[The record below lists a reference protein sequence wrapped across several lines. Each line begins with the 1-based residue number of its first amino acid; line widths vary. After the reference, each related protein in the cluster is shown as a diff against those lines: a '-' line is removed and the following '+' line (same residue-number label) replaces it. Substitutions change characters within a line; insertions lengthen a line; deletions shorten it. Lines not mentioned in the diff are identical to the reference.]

1 MENLNEGFRFRPTD
15 AEALSILLR
24 FIVGEEMNDSGFI
37 STNVDNHGVPCSDDD
52 DCTQY
57 RFFITKL
64 KKKSKSKYNRT
75 VGNKGSW
82 KQQNCKPVCKNGGP
96 VIGYKR
102 NITYK
107 NKNCNL
113 EIYGHWLM
121 KEYQLSDVTMDAI
134 CKKFNDEEHRHW
146 VLFAIKKTPATN
158 PIGRNLESVE
168 EAIRRMLKRRSEAA
182 KEQSMYQL
190 EEFLMSDTDESGM
203 RPEIEQQIAIW
214 STNALIERNNQQE
227 AEEEDSC
234 IILVHVPEITTQEE
248 EHAAIFNWTYDAS
261 IITQEEDTALIF
273 NPNDWG
279 LVNFGCLCNETELLL
294 SSYVNVVKGLV
305 VILTTNCITHSKIAD
320 T

>member
-15 AEALSILLR
+15 GEALTFLLR

-37 STNVDNHGVPCSDDD
+37 TTNVDVYSKQEPWESYNHGVPCSDDD

-75 VGNKGSW
+75 VGNNGSW

-146 VLFAIKKTPATN
+146 VLCAIKKTSTTN

-168 EAIRRMLKRRSEAA
+168 EAISRMLKRRSQAA

-214 STNALIERNNQQE
+214 RTNALTDRNNQQK
-227 AEEEDSC
+227 AEEEDSFA
-234 IILVHVPEITTQEE
+234 ILVQVPEITTQEE
-248 EHAAIFNWTYDAS
+248 QEEEHAPILNWTYDAS
-261 IITQEEDTALIF
+261 IITQEEDTGLIF
-273 NPNDWG
+273 NPNDWRVG
-279 LVNFGCLCNETELLL
+279 EFWL
-294 SSYVNVVKGLV
+294 SVQ
-305 VILTTNCITHSKIAD
+305 
-320 T
+320 